1 MTTLQTSLKYKQ
13 TMNLI
18 PKFTA
23 DEGLDED
30 TSLENSISDDNSQ
43 AASGR
48 DDQDG
53 LKKTNTSGAKGA
65 SNESDQKV
73 SNSGSKQKKKTKY

>member
-1 MTTLQTSLKYKQ
+1 
-13 TMNLI
+13 MNLI

-30 TSLENSISDDNSQ
+30 TSMENSISDENSQ

-53 LKKTNTSGAKGA
+53 MKKTNTSGRTYCMR
-65 SNESDQKV
+65 NCDCICLPTTRP
-73 SNSGSKQKKKTKY
+73 ND